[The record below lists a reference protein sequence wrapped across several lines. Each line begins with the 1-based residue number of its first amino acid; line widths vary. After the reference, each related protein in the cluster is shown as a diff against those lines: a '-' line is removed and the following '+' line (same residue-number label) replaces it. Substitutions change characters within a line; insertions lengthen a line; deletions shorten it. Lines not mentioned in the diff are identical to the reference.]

1 MEITEKGYGKNY
13 KYDKLN
19 DLKNLISFK
28 TSLTHD
34 PPPDEIRESLRGL
47 LACADLFFKSCA
59 SVGKKTEQL
68 PHIRLANRASAI
80 GSLAPICFYKSC
92 ASA

>member
-1 MEITEKGYGKNY
+1 MEIAEKGYGKNY

-47 LACADLFFKSCA
+47 LACADLFLQIVRFGMIFRSCRFGLFTDRKNT
-59 SVGKKTEQL
+59 SQ
-68 PHIRLANRASAI
+68 
-80 GSLAPICFYKSC
+80 
-92 ASA
+92 

>member
-1 MEITEKGYGKNY
+1 MEIAEKGYGKNY

-47 LACADLFFKSCA
+47 LVNRKEVYRLLFDYIIIQQA
-59 SVGKKTEQL
+59 GKW
-68 PHIRLANRASAI
+68 
-80 GSLAPICFYKSC
+80 
-92 ASA
+92 